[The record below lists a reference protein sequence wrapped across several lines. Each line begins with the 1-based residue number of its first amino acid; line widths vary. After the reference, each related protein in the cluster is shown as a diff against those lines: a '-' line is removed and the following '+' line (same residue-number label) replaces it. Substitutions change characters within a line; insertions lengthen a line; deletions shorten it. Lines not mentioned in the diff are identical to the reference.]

1 MVLDVAKTAGFPL
14 GIKKRIAGVR
24 LCATDIDWQWGDGP
38 EIRGPGEAL
47 FFAMLKKRML
57 LDKLDGDG
65 VTVLTARF

>member
-1 MVLDVAKTAGFPL
+1 MCGTDARRSRRGVW
-14 GIKKRIAGVR
+14 RVR

-38 EIRGPGEAL
+38 EIRGPGEAI